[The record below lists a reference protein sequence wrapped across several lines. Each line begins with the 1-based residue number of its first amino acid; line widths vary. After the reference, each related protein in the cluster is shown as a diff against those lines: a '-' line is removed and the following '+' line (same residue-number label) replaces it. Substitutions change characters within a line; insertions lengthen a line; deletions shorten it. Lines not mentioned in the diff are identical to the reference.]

1 MFAVSS
7 VPKRAFADGIFL
19 AFLGI
24 SARNDLLAPGRG
36 RCGGLRFLSQRAPF
50 TPTPRAGAGALKVK
64 PPDLRGRG
72 VA

>member
-1 MFAVSS
+1 MVSS
-7 VPKRAFADGIFL
+7 GPKQAFAGEIFL
-19 AFLGI
+19 VFLGI
-24 SARNDLLAPGRG
+24 FARNDLLAPGRG
-36 RCGGLRFLSQRAPF
+36 RCGGLRFLFQRAPN